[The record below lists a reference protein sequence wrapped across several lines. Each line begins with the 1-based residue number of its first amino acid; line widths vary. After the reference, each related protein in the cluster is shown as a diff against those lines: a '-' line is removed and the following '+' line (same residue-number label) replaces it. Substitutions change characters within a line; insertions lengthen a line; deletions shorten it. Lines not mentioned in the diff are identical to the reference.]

1 MYEHLS
7 VEEIYDMGLKY
18 INQAH
23 GVLPKWNAA
32 SGAEKTAAWMEID
45 GFTRKAAECF
55 KAAAIRG
62 HLESHY
68 QLALLLDMVQVP
80 EVAFGWALKAA
91 EQGHSDACDF
101 VSKACA
107 EGIGIQKD
115 AQQAEFW
122 HNQAIRYR
130 GSSSSKNDHVMENV
144 AAKMKKR
151 VRDVGICGIVL
162 LILEVC
168 AFFVNPLLPMLLVG
182 LDLLCFSSW
191 EYNMLRGYQDYENTS
206 FLGIRHLLANKI
218 HTVYFFLAGWFS
230 FLCLILLGAAFW
242 CGYKMKQKTVASI
255 PHWDDPASWD
265 LDNYAE
271 NGAG

>member
-1 MYEHLS
+1 
-7 VEEIYDMGLKY
+7 
-18 INQAH
+18 
-23 GVLPKWNAA
+23 
-32 SGAEKTAAWMEID
+32 
-45 GFTRKAAECF
+45 
-55 KAAAIRG
+55 
-62 HLESHY
+62 
-68 QLALLLDMVQVP
+68 
-80 EVAFGWALKAA
+80 
-91 EQGHSDACDF
+91 
-101 VSKACA
+101 
-107 EGIGIQKD
+107 
-115 AQQAEFW
+115 
-122 HNQAIRYR
+122 
-130 GSSSSKNDHVMENV
+130 MENV
-144 AAKMKKR
+144 AAKMKER

-191 EYNMLRGYQDYENTS
+191 EYYMLRGYQDYENTS

-218 HTVYFFLAGWFS
+218 HTVYFFLAGWFRIP
-230 FLCLILLGAAFW
+230 CLILLGAAFW